1 LKEFRARHFSLTHML
16 VAFVSQHLF
25 QNNTYTIRH
34 GLAAGMRRKG
44 GLGFLP
50 VDRPET
56 PEITFL
62 RKLSF
67 QGKVIYDIGSFE
79 GILTLFFGRTGTR
92 VVAYEPN
99 PRNYSRCLENVR
111 LNCLS
116 NVQVLNRGV
125 SDRAGNIELIYDPL
139 MPGAGSGEKDIA
151 QQIGSSVRTSQK
163 VRIPIVSLDDDIRLN
178 RLPEP
183 DFIKIDIEGM
193 EFPALKGMERTLRD
207 RHPELFIE
215 MHGATA
221 IEKLEIAHAVIDLLE
236 SHGYRAYDIESA
248 RYLTRAD
255 LGYRLPGHLYATYH
269 LAPGS

>member
-1 LKEFRARHFSLTHML
+1 ML

-25 QNNTYTIRH
+25 QSHIYTIRH
-34 GLAAGMRRKG
+34 GLAAGMQRKG

-50 VDRPET
+50 IDRPET
-56 PEITFL
+56 AEIAFL

-67 QGKVIYDIGSFE
+67 EGKVIYDIGSFE
-79 GILTLFFGRTGTR
+79 GVLALFFGRAGSK

-99 PRNYSRCLENVR
+99 PRNYARCLDNVR
-111 LNCLS
+111 LNRLS
-116 NVQVLNRGV
+116 NVQVLNRGI
-125 SDRAGNIELIYDPL
+125 SDRAGNIELIFDPL

-151 QQIGSSVRTSQK
+151 QQIGSSVKTSRK

-178 RLPEP
+178 GLPEP

-193 EFPALKGMERTLRD
+193 EFPALKGMERTLRE

-221 IEKLEIAHAVIDLLE
+221 TEKMAITRAVVDLLE
-236 SHGYRAYDIESA
+236 THNYRAYDIESG
-248 RYLTRAD
+248 RYLTRSD
-255 LGYRLPGHLYATYH
+255 IGNRLPGHIYATY
-269 LAPGS
+269 AQQMS

>member
-1 LKEFRARHFSLTHML
+1 ML

-25 QNNTYTIRH
+25 QSYIYTIRH

-50 VDRPET
+50 IDRRET
-56 PEITFL
+56 AEIAFL

-67 QGKVIYDIGSFE
+67 EGKVIYDIGSFE
-79 GILTLFFGRTGTR
+79 GVLTLFFGRAGSK

-99 PRNYSRCLENVR
+99 PRNYARCLDNVR
-111 LNCLS
+111 LNRLS
-116 NVQVLNRGV
+116 NVQVLNRGI
-125 SDRAGNIELIYDPL
+125 SDRAGHIDLIYDPL

-151 QQIGSSVRTSQK
+151 QQIGSSVKTSRK

-178 RLPEP
+178 GLPEP

-193 EFPALKGMERTLRD
+193 ELPALKGMERTLRD

-221 IEKLEIAHAVIDLLE
+221 TEKMAITRAVVDLLE
-236 SHGYRAYDIESA
+236 SHNYRAYDIESR
-248 RYLTRAD
+248 RYLTRSD
-255 LGYRLPGHLYATYH
+255 IGNHLPGHLYATH
-269 LAPGS
+269 AQQMA

>member
-1 LKEFRARHFSLTHML
+1 ML
-16 VAFVSQHLF
+16 VAFISQHLF
-25 QNNTYTIRH
+25 QNYTYTIRH

-50 VDRPET
+50 IDRPET

-67 QGKVIYDIGSFE
+67 EAKVIYDIGAFE
-79 GILTLFFGRTGTR
+79 GILTLFFSRKGRK

-99 PRNYSRCLENVR
+99 PRNYARCLDNVR
-111 LNCLS
+111 LNHLN

-151 QQIGSSVRTSQK
+151 QQIGSSVKTSQK
-163 VRIPIVSLDDDIRLN
+163 VQIPIVSLDDDIRLN
-178 RLPEP
+178 GLPEP

-221 IEKLEIAHAVIDLLE
+221 TEKMEITHAVIDLLE
-236 SHGYRAYDIESA
+236 SHSYRAYDIESG
-248 RYLTRAD
+248 RYLERSNIEN
-255 LGYRLPGHLYATYH
+255 RPPGHLYATHH
-269 LAPGS
+269 LGLGS